1 MLTRNG
7 KIIPSPNLIVP
18 KTKRQLM
25 TMSKRDLQNLM
36 VDLHLKL
43 PKSIKI
49 SEIRNRLLMHL
60 LLSEIADP
68 KSKLENL
75 QEKGIDEQSPPNM
88 LTSDELKSRARSS
101 LDGESSRSAS
111 LSKFV
116 QFVNW
121 HNDLSREKYEGQS
134 DLQCPMEV
142 DKFLEPSVDG
152 ESLDFHNR
160 PSNTKN

>member
-68 KSKLENL
+68 KSKL
-75 QEKGIDEQSPPNM
+75 
-88 LTSDELKSRARSS
+88 
-101 LDGESSRSAS
+101 
-111 LSKFV
+111 
-116 QFVNW
+116 
-121 HNDLSREKYEGQS
+121 
-134 DLQCPMEV
+134 
-142 DKFLEPSVDG
+142 
-152 ESLDFHNR
+152 
-160 PSNTKN
+160 